1 MFFLLDKALPE
12 RYNLNN
18 KTSERICRRDKAEVK
33 MKNRKIYTKKDIKEQ
48 LSDLGA
54 PKGSVVLLRLV
65 GEVEEG
71 GEGLLDALVEYFTE
85 DGGLL
90 CIPTHTWAN
99 LGTDKITLDLM
110 NPESNLGAMAMIAL
124 KDARGLRSENP
135 THSMVVFGDRK
146 RAEAF
151 VKGEIDVKT
160 PTAPESCYGKIY
172 DEDGYILLL
181 GVGQEKNTYLH
192 CVAEKLALPDRMSEE
207 PIRVTVRRKSGELV
221 ERELCLYEASFCG
234 DVSWRFPK
242 YDTAFRYRG
251 NTRGGFVGNAPA
263 QLCSARGMYDT
274 VKLIFER
281 SEGIDPLA
289 SEKPILPKW
298 YC

>member
-1 MFFLLDKALPE
+1 M
-12 RYNLNN
+12 
-18 KTSERICRRDKAEVK
+18 T
-33 MKNRKIYTKKDIKEQ
+33 YTKENIKEQ
-48 LSDLGA
+48 LNELGA
-54 PKGSVVLLRLV
+54 PKDRIVLVHSALRLV
-65 GEVEEG
+65 GETDGG
-71 GEGLLDALVEYFTE
+71 GEGLLDALIEYFTE

-110 NPESNLGAMAMIAL
+110 DPESNLGAMAMIAL
-124 KDARGLRSENP
+124 KDERGIRSENP
-135 THSMVVFGDRK
+135 THSMVVFGDRE
-146 RAEAF
+146 RAERF
-151 VKGEIDVKT
+151 VSGEIDVAT

-172 DEDGYILLL
+172 DEDGYILLI

-192 CVAEKLALPDRMSEE
+192 CVAEKLSLPDRMSDE
-207 PIRVTVRRKSGELV
+207 PIKVTVRRASGELI
-221 ERELCLYEASFCG
+221 ERELCLYEASFCN

-251 NTRGGFVGNAPA
+251 NTRSGFVGSAPA

-274 VKLIFER
+274 VKLIFEQ
-281 SEGIDPLA
+281 SDGIDPLA

>member
-1 MFFLLDKALPE
+1 M
-12 RYNLNN
+12 
-18 KTSERICRRDKAEVK
+18 
-33 MKNRKIYTKKDIKEQ
+33 IYTKENIKEQ
-48 LSDLGA
+48 LNELGA
-54 PKGSVVLLRLV
+54 PKGSIVLVHSALRLV
-65 GEVEEG
+65 GEVEGG

-85 DGGLL
+85 GGGLL
-90 CIPTHTWAN
+90 CIPTHTWEN

-124 KDARGLRSENP
+124 KDGRGIRSENP
-135 THSMVVFGDRK
+135 THSMVVFGDSE

-151 VKGEIDVKT
+151 VRGEIDVAT

-192 CVAEKLALPDRMSEE
+192 CVAEKLALPDRMSDE
-207 PIRVTVRRKSGELV
+207 PIKVSVRRESGELV
-221 ERELCLYEASFCG
+221 ERELCLYRASFCN
-234 DVSWRFPK
+234 DVSWRFPQ

-251 NTRGGFVGNAPA
+251 NTRSGFVGNAPT
-263 QLCSARGMYDT
+263 QLCSARGMFDT
-274 VKLIFER
+274 VKLIFAR
-281 SEGIDPLA
+281 SAGDDPL
-289 SEKPILPKW
+289 SNEKPLLPKL